1 MEPDSEI
8 TKVIMNTQFLSKGLQ
23 EFNEQAKIVSKQYG
37 GGKLY
42 WMLNM
47 AWCLVRYG
55 SRPIDYVRFEY
66 HKKSAKERN
75 RYLTFY
81 RYLHSIKHFGY
92 GLDEVKDKKAEYNT
106 YKDYIKR
113 EWIEVDKNTE
123 LSLINAFIEK
133 HGVVIAKPVKG
144 DMGKGVLK
152 IKNTSSEDY
161 HTLIREKEKKTYVVE
176 QLIKNCNELA
186 IINPSSLNTVRATT
200 LIEKDGTPRI
210 LSMILRVGTPGCH
223 VDNWGAGGIAYNF
236 DIESGVCNMYG
247 KDKKNHLYVFH
258 PGSNV
263 QMLGFKLPRYEELKK
278 YVIELTKVY
287 PKVRYVGWDV
297 AITPDGFDLVE
308 VNCPAGHDMFQSFNN
323 PVYDI
328 MLKNW

>member
-1 MEPDSEI
+1 MDKHLI
-8 TKVIMNTQFLSKGLQ
+8 GKGFE
-23 EFNEQAKIVSKQYG
+23 EFQEQAKIVSDQYG
-37 GGKLY
+37 GGKFH

-55 SRPIDYVRFEY
+55 SRPIDYVRFEF

-81 RYLHSIKHFGY
+81 RYLRSIKHFGY
-92 GLDEVKDKKAEYNT
+92 GLDGVKDKQAEYNT

-113 EWIEVDKNTE
+113 EWMEVDKDTE
-123 LSLINAFIEK
+123 AASISAFVEK

-152 IKNTSSEDY
+152 IGNTSSEDY
-161 HTLIREKEKKTYVVE
+161 QTLLHEKDTKTFIVE
-176 QLIKNCNELA
+176 QLIKNCDELSV
-186 IINPSSLNTVRATT
+186 INPSSLNTVRATT
-200 LIEKDGTPRI
+200 LIEKDGTTRI
-210 LSMILRVGTPGCH
+210 LSMILRVGAPGCH
-223 VDNWGAGGIAYNF
+223 VDNWGAGGVGYNF
-236 DIESGVCNMYG
+236 DIETGVCNMYG
-247 KDKKNHLYVFH
+247 RDKKNHPYVYH

-263 QMLGFKLPRYEELKK
+263 QMIGFKLPRYGELKN

-287 PKVRYVGWDV
+287 PQARYVGWDV

-308 VNCPAGHDMFQSFNN
+308 MNCPAGHDMFQSFNN
-323 PVYDI
+323 PIYDI